1 MKHRFF
7 LQAFLLLCL
16 AIPSAAKA
24 ELGRDINQVL
34 RHKFLNRVETGIM
47 VVRLG
52 GSPNDVQTL
61 YRNQS
66 DIPLIPASNLKLV
79 TTAAAMEKLGPDFR
93 FRTLVAL
100 KGEDVVVW
108 GDGDPTLGD
117 VEMLRKVGW
126 GTTTVFENWAEQLRK
141 RGVTRVRNVIVDD
154 SVFDTVFQHP
164 NWPANQ
170 IHKRYVAG
178 VGGLNLNANCVD
190 FMLKIGA
197 FGQPVTYQM
206 DPPTRFVNVNN
217 TCVRGNDNAVWL
229 TRRADDNNITLGGQT
244 NASSGFPISI
254 TIHDPPM
261 FGATVLAETLAA
273 KGITVTGQVLRDR
286 TDIASYYAAD
296 EAGRRAWTFIA
307 AHETPLHTVL
317 ARTNKDSMNM
327 YAESLLKRM
336 GHSATNQP
344 GSWTNGTAAIGEY
357 LLGLG
362 IPAEQFKLD
371 DGSGLSR
378 QNLVSAGALVRI
390 LINNFYSKNREMWV
404 SSLAIADVDGTFSNR
419 FSGSSLSGRVFGK
432 SGYIDGVS
440 TFSGYLKAKD
450 GQWYAF
456 SILMNNIPPGSNS
469 TMKDLQERIVKAVDD
484 NVEKVTIG
492 G

>member
-1 MKHRFF
+1 MKHR
-7 LQAFLLLCL
+7 LAVLIVFLLFL
-16 AIPSAAKA
+16 AGPSVLRAD
-24 ELGRDINQVL
+24 LGRDIEQVL
-34 RHKFLNRVETGIM
+34 RHKFLNRVETGI
-47 VVRLG
+47 VIASLGSSPGEVRL
-52 GSPNDVQTL
+52 L

-79 TTAAAMEKLGPDFR
+79 TTAAAMDQLGSDFR
-93 FRTLVAL
+93 FRTLLAL

-141 RGVTRVRNVIVDD
+141 RGITQVRNVVIDD

-190 FMLKIGA
+190 FMLRIGA
-197 FGQPVTYQM
+197 FGQPVSYRT
-206 DPPTRFVNVNN
+206 DPQTRYVSINN

-229 TRRADDNNITLGGQT
+229 SRRAEDNNITLGGQT

-261 FGATVLAETLAA
+261 FAATVFAETLAA
-273 KGITVTGQVLRDR
+273 KGIKVTGEVVRDR
-286 TDIASYYAAD
+286 KDMAGYYAAD
-296 EAGRRAWTFIA
+296 ESGRRAWSFLA

-327 YAESLLKRM
+327 YAESLLKRI
-336 GHSATNQP
+336 GHSATSEP
-344 GSWTNGTAAIGEY
+344 GSWSNGPAAVGDY
-357 LLGLG
+357 LRKLG
-362 IPAEQFKLD
+362 IAEEQFKID
-371 DGSGLSR
+371 DGSGLSKENR
-378 QNLVSAGALVRI
+378 LSASLLVRI
-390 LINNFYSKNREMWV
+390 LAENFHGKDREMWV

-419 FSGSSLSGRVFGK
+419 FSGSALSGRVFGK
-432 SGYIDGVS
+432 SGYVDGVS
-440 TFSGYLKAKD
+440 TFSGYLRAQD

-456 SILMNNIPPGSNS
+456 SVLMNNIPAGSNS
-469 TMKDLQERIVKAVDD
+469 TMKVLQERIVKAVDD
-484 NVEKVTIG
+484 NVAAVTIG